1 MKNFKITEIVK
12 LQFRFEALNLDNHPN
27 FDLIQTNLN
36 DGDFGKALG
45 LVGAAPSRRLQMGV
59 RITF

>member
-1 MKNFKITEIVK
+1 MKA
-12 LQFRFEALNLDNHPN
+12 QFRFEALNLDNHPN
-27 FDLIQTNLN
+27 FDYINTNLN
-36 DGDFGKALG
+36 SGGFGKAYG